1 MEDKQLQSELQSI
14 RHLMERSTKFISLSG
29 LSGMLAGC
37 YAIGGALLADYYM
50 KQFSGDPARL
60 QHILILI
67 AVLVL
72 VAAIGTAYYLSR
84 RNARRAGQRV
94 WNPASQGL
102 FRAMLIPLLT
112 GGTFVGIAV
121 WHQYYSFIVP
131 AFLIFYGLAL
141 VAGGQFTFRD
151 FRGLG
156 YVQIVLG
163 LLALAFPGYD
173 LVFWLIGFGFF
184 HLLYGSV
191 MYFKYERKRRG

>member
-29 LSGMLAGC
+29 LSGILAGC
-37 YAIGGALLADYYM
+37 YAIGGAILADYYM
-50 KQFSGDPARL
+50 KHFSLDHASL
-60 QHILILI
+60 QNILILI

-72 VAAIGTAYYLSR
+72 VAAIATAYYLSR
-84 RNARRAGQRV
+84 RNAARAGKSV

-102 FRAMLIPLLT
+102 FRAMLVPLLT
-112 GGTFVGIAV
+112 GGGFVVIAV
-121 WHQYYSFIVP
+121 WQQHYSFIVP

-141 VAGGQFTFRD
+141 VAGGEYTFRD

-156 YVQIVLG
+156 YVQVVLG
-163 LLALAFPGYD
+163 LLALAFPGHD
-173 LVFWLIGFGFF
+173 IIFWLVGFGFF